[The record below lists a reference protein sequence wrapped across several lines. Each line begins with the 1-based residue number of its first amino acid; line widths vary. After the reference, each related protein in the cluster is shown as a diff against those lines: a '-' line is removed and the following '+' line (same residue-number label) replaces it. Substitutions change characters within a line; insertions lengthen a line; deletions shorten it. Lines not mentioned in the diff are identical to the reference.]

1 MRMKVMFKIWLPLAI
16 VALALACG
24 SEAPAAP
31 EPVVIEKEV
40 IKEVEVEK
48 VVEVEK
54 EVIKEVEVEK
64 VVEVVK
70 EVEAKMEKEP
80 ARSPLIGDI
89 EGITVLTDFVPSTY
103 SEAPELAAMVAAG
116 ELPPVEE
123 RVGYRAAGDTAHPRD
138 RQVRRSVET
147 GLHRPQRHRQRD
159 PRGEPRQ
166 APVLESRR
174 HRDRSAHGQG
184 SGSQR

>member
-1 MRMKVMFKIWLPLAI
+1 MRVKTMFKVWLPLLI
-16 VALALACG
+16 VALAMACG
-24 SEAPAAP
+24 SDATPAAP

-70 EVEAKMEKEP
+70 EVEAKPETEP

-89 EGITVLTDFVPSTY
+89 EGITVLSDFVPSSY

-116 ELPPVEE
+116 DIPSG
-123 RVGYRAAGDTAHPRD
+123 RGTGWNRAAGDTAYPRD
-138 RQVRRSVET
+138 RQVRRRVET
-147 GLHRPQRHRQRD
+147 RLHRPQRHRQRH
-159 PRGEPRQ
+159 PRG
-166 APVLESRR
+166 
-174 HRDRSAHGQG
+174 
-184 SGSQR
+184 